1 MEWAGR
7 PALDAEAFFDSVGV
21 TRRVATYAPE
31 AAVFSQG
38 DASDRVLYIQE
49 GEVELSV
56 RSQAGREALI
66 ATLGPG
72 HFFGEACLAGER
84 IRIGRA
90 TATRPSR
97 ILVIDK
103 REMARRLREEPA
115 LSDWFIAHILT
126 RNISIEEDLVDQLFN
141 SCERRLACVLLL
153 LARYGLQEPP
163 ERVVPM
169 IPASKLADMVGTTA
183 VRIDALLRK
192 FRALGFI
199 SYGDAPGL
207 TIDKSLLGV
216 VLDDPQPGPSP
227 ADAGHAVQQ

>member
-7 PALDAEAFFDSVGV
+7 PALDAEAFFDSVGM
-21 TRRVATYAPE
+21 TRRTVTYAPE
-31 AAVFSQG
+31 AVVFAQG
-38 DASDRVLYIQE
+38 DASDRVLYLQE
-49 GEVELSV
+49 GEVRLSV
-56 RSQAGREALI
+56 RSQAGREALV

-84 IRIGRA
+84 TRLGRA
-90 TATRPSR
+90 TATRRSR

-126 RNISIEEDLVDQLFN
+126 RNIAMEGDLVDQLFN

-163 ERVVPM
+163 ERTVPM
-169 IPASKLADMVGTTA
+169 PSPSTLAEMVGTTA
-183 VRIDALLRK
+183 ARIDALLSK
-192 FRALGFI
+192 FRSSGFI
-199 SYGDAPGL
+199 SYGDVPGL
-207 TIDKSLLGV
+207 TIDRSLLDV
-216 VLDDPQPGPSP
+216 VLEDPQPGPSP
-227 ADAGHAVQQ
+227 TNADHSVQK